1 MDLFTFSKQ
10 NSKHSSKLSPTKRCV
25 LVGGSTK
32 DQRSAQAPNQ
42 PTMKMPQSLAEI
54 GSSWRDSKKCHRVS
68 PLLIPETSCNHTWK
82 LKTKTNWNSKVTGKQ
97 KRMESKSYQLQRL
110 VISWGGTFGGG
121 GAGMAQEFSF
131 GSHQLVHC
139 FPKIIKKDI
148 QNQNIL
154 LVLQSLPPNRPERK
168 YKYITYLAPLKQ
180 TGKYLGFKD

>member
-1 MDLFTFSKQ
+1 MCFGWGI
-10 NSKHSSKLSPTKRCV
+10 P
-25 LVGGSTK
+25 TK

-97 KRMESKSYQLQRL
+97 KEWNPKVTSYRDLLFLGGVRL
-110 VISWGGTFGGG
+110 GG

-168 YKYITYLAPLKQ
+168 YKYITYLAPSQANRKISWV
-180 TGKYLGFKD
+180 

>member
-1 MDLFTFSKQ
+1 MPPSFSTA
-10 NSKHSSKLSPTKRCV
+10 HPR
-25 LVGGSTK
+25 
-32 DQRSAQAPNQ
+32 NQ
-42 PTMKMPQSLAEI
+42 LQP
-54 GSSWRDSKKCHRVS
+54 H
-68 PLLIPETSCNHTWK
+68 
-82 LKTKTNWNSKVTGKQ
+82 LKTENKDKL
-97 KRMESKSYQLQRL
+97 EFKSYGKTEKNGIQKLPVTETCYFL
-110 VISWGGTFGGG
+110 GGYVWGG

>member
-1 MDLFTFSKQ
+1 MVLFTFSKQ

-25 LVGGSTK
+25 LVGGSPQKIK
-32 DQRSAQAPNQ
+32 DLPKHPTNQ
-42 PTMKMPQSLAEI
+42 P
-54 GSSWRDSKKCHRVS
+54 WKCHKVWLKLAPHGEILKNATEFLHCS
-68 PLLIPETSCNHTWK
+68 SQKPAATTPENWK
-82 LKTKTNWNSKVTGKQ
+82 QRQIGIQKLRENRKNGIQKLPVT
-97 KRMESKSYQLQRL
+97 ETCYFL
-110 VISWGGTFGGG
+110 GGYVWGG